1 VNSEKTEAF
10 QQKMVTLLNQGALN
24 LAIAI
29 GYRTGLFEAMAEIGQ
44 PAAIAAISE
53 TAGMDRRYVRE
64 WLAIMAAGGIVELD
78 GQSGGG
84 KRYHLPPE
92 HAACLIRKAGNRNLA
107 VYSQE
112 IPILTVSAMDAVVDA
127 FEHGDGLPYTAYPGF
142 QAFMSELSN
151 AKHRETLVDK
161 FLPAVAGGDLVRD
174 LRRGIRVCDIGCGE
188 GVALVLMAEAFPESR
203 FLGIDAS
210 PEAIDSANRLLEGR
224 SLSNVAFVVRD
235 AATLKEDT
243 TLEGAFDYIVA
254 FDAIHDQ
261 VAPGKVLAG
270 IHRILSTQ
278 GLFSMVDIAAESD
291 LQANL
296 DHPMAPFL
304 YTVSLLH
311 CLPVGRYRGGEG
323 LGMMW
328 GRQKAVAYL
337 ERAGFSRV
345 DVVKM
350 PHDAFNYHYL
360 CRK

>member
-1 VNSEKTEAF
+1 
-10 QQKMVTLLNQGALN
+10 
-24 LAIAI
+24 
-29 GYRTGLFEAMAEIGQ
+29 
-44 PAAIAAISE
+44 
-53 TAGMDRRYVRE
+53 
-64 WLAIMAAGGIVELD
+64 
-78 GQSGGG
+78 
-84 KRYHLPPE
+84 
-92 HAACLIRKAGNRNLA
+92 
-107 VYSQE
+107 
-112 IPILTVSAMDAVVDA
+112 
-127 FEHGDGLPYTAYPGF
+127 
-142 QAFMSELSN
+142 
-151 AKHRETLVDK
+151 
-161 FLPAVAGGDLVRD
+161 
-174 LRRGIRVCDIGCGE
+174 
-188 GVALVLMAEAFPESR
+188 MAEAFPESR

-270 IHRILSTQ
+270 IHRILSAK

-291 LQANL
+291 LQTNL

-311 CLPVGRYRGGEG
+311 CLPVGRYQGGEG

-328 GRQKAVAYL
+328 GRQKAIAYL